1 MATPQKDCRT
11 YLIAQSMELGF
22 RQHTGLIDLPGRRQ
36 RCGMRLLCLEH
47 YLLKL
52 LGIFAFLAIFTLLSF
67 LAYEITNTLYAASQF
82 RFLAHL
88 LHTTRKHSNISSMIY
103 VYIREFPK
111 LTTNIYS
118 IRFRDNQL
126 YPIYIENHKL
136 KTRKEHK
143 SCNNLQYL
151 YTEQLVI
158 CRDD

>member
-103 VYIREFPK
+103 VYIRKFPK

-136 KTRKEHK
+136 KKHARNTKVATIYNIYIQ
-143 SCNNLQYL
+143 SN
-151 YTEQLVI
+151 
-158 CRDD
+158 